1 MSKVLQTSPSHTLRP
16 EAVGGER
23 DPPNVY
29 HLRAVGMG
37 MEAGGISPSYI
48 RNISE
53 NCFVLT
59 TETLLSW
66 NHSLKDSSHWVES
79 LRLSFNFFLFIITSS
94 ICLAQGISVSVQTP
108 LSDCQSRVL
117 LESSGIIQAFQ
128 QQPVECWTVSFNTIP
143 VYRINPLGILFQSW
157 MVN

>member
-1 MSKVLQTSPSHTLRP
+1 MRSSKQLPFGSS
-16 EAVGGER
+16 R
-23 DPPNVY
+23 DGNG
-29 HLRAVGMG
+29 RW
-37 MEAGGISPSYI
+37 GISPGYI
-48 RNISE
+48 RNIFE

-59 TETLLSW
+59 TETLLFW

-79 LRLSFNFFLFIITSS
+79 LRLSFNFLLFIITSS
-94 ICLAQGISVSVQTP
+94 ICHAQVISVSVQMP
-108 LSDCQSRVL
+108 LSECHSRVP

-143 VYRINPLGILFQSW
+143 VYCINPSGIFFQFW